1 MASSTNS
8 SSAAVIWQGFRHTWR
23 YNHRLARVGSYV
35 HHKALSGNTYEA
47 EVVHTA
53 ATGTGPDTAAGT
65 DYFSQVWADG
75 VWFQTGCVEIKIRTE
90 EEKRALFTE
99 LVKVNLE
106 PDPAAKKNH
115 AVLLNG
121 FDLVADGDADKL
133 NSFALSVASL
143 GLDEGRTVLGLLLAG
158 FLIVDCDTPEC
169 DWPFLGEC
177 ARDLDQLVSAVESE
191 SASRLIEPTPELTVH
206 SEVKPLLSELESKL
220 GHLCDP
226 STSYTLRVHYVV
238 VAGDDQN
245 LHLTQSELVE
255 NRYTWDRK
263 DEILHSSTGT
273 LPVTMQGDD
282 TRQYEGHILAFKH
295 FFTVLEREPG
305 CFKRDKALHLLEWH
319 IAVHDIVARNGMVTA
334 DVDLFFKNWSQGM
347 VWARPLWSFGALR
360 QGGHA
365 HIGAR
370 FVLVQLKTVHEF
382 QPSHSRGE
390 IEWPASDRRAIILAT
405 QAADPTAIKG

>member
-23 YNHRLARVGSYV
+23 YNHRLARVGSHV

-53 ATGTGPDTAAGT
+53 ATGTGPDTAACT

-75 VWFQTGCVEIKIRTE
+75 VCFQTGCVEIKIRTE
-90 EEKRALFTE
+90 EEKQALFTE
-99 LVKVNLE
+99 SVKVNLD
-106 PDPAAKKNH
+106 PGPAAKKNH
-115 AVLLNG
+115 TVLLNG
-121 FDLVADGDADKL
+121 FDLIADEDADKL

-143 GLDEGRTVLGLLLAG
+143 GFNEDHTVLGFLVTG

-169 DWPFLGEC
+169 DWRFLGKC
-177 ARDLDQLVSAVESE
+177 ARDLDQLVSTLESE
-191 SASRLIEPTPELTVH
+191 SASRHIKPTSELTAH
-206 SEVKPLLSELESKL
+206 SEVRPLLSELESKL
-220 GHLCDP
+220 GHLSNP

-245 LHLTQSELVE
+245 LHLTHSELVE

-263 DEILHSSTGT
+263 DEIFSSSIGT

-282 TRQYEGHILAFKH
+282 TRQYEGNLLAFKH
-295 FFTVLEREPG
+295 FFTILEREPG
-305 CFKRDKALHLLEWH
+305 YFKRDKALHLLEWH
-319 IAVHDIVARNGMVTA
+319 IAIHDIMAHNGTVTA
-334 DVDLFFKNWSQGM
+334 EVDLFFKNWSQGM

-360 QGGHA
+360 QSGHA
-365 HIGAR
+365 HIGASL
-370 FVLVQLKTVHEF
+370 VLLQLKTVHEF
-382 QPSHSRGE
+382 QASHTSGE
-390 IEWPASDRRAIILAT
+390 IEWPGSGEHVITLA
-405 QAADPTAIKG
+405 PPGEKSVSV